1 MAEEPNRW
9 ESVYRSKA
17 ESETSWFEDRP
28 QVSLDLIAATGA
40 TIDAAI
46 VDVGAGASRLVDCL
60 LEQGFH
66 RITVLDLSH
75 TALAKARARLPDD
88 ASVEWVVANVL
99 DWQPSE
105 HFDVWRDRAAFHFLT
120 DAADQEAYLQ
130 VMDRALVPG
139 GHAIIGTFA
148 PDGPEKCSGLPVARY
163 DAALLAERLG
173 PDYRLIQSLM
183 HDHHAPWGSLQQF
196 TFGLFRKPDASDISL
211 PDLPEQDRQAS
222 LDHCGC
228 RSSTTTG

>member
-9 ESVYRSKA
+9 DDVYQSKA
-17 ESETSWFEDRP
+17 EAETSWFEVRP

-40 TIDAAI
+40 TSNAAI

-60 LEQGFH
+60 LEMGFH
-66 RITVLDLSH
+66 RITVLDLSE

-88 ASVEWVVANVL
+88 APVEWVVSNVL
-99 DWQPSE
+99 DWHPAGR
-105 HFDVWRDRAAFHFLT
+105 FDVWHDRAAFHFLT

-130 VMDRALVPG
+130 VMDRALVPE

-163 DAALLAERLG
+163 DAAHLAERLG

-183 HDHHAPWGSLQQF
+183 HDHHTPWGSVQRF
-196 TFGLFRKPDASDISL
+196 HFGLFKKN
-211 PDLPEQDRQAS
+211 
-222 LDHCGC
+222 
-228 RSSTTTG
+228 